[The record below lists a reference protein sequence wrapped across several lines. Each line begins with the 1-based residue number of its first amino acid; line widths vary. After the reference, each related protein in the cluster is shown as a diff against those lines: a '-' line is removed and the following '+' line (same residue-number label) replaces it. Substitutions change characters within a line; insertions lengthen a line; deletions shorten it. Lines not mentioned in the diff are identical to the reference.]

1 LKLNIEDEQRAMS
14 EDIYWMLCVRSDF
27 ELNEQGIAK
36 ALRHAMVCSEAFFKA
51 LTLQQQANP
60 ERNLLS
66 ITKELESALNALPE
80 DQRNHALTGLGKA
93 ITQAAKDAA
102 KKNSNRK

>member
-1 LKLNIEDEQRAMS
+1 
-14 EDIYWMLCVRSDF
+14 
-27 ELNEQGIAK
+27 
-36 ALRHAMVCSEAFFKA
+36 
-51 LTLQQQANP
+51 
-60 ERNLLS
+60 
-66 ITKELESALNALPE
+66 LESALNALPE